1 METVDFF
8 AERVIGVPAFGVGE
22 VALADVRDGRFDGVA
37 FACERNLVDGAEGER
52 EPGKCT
58 RPVDTECRYAFFAIA
73 FETQEVPFLVLQ
85 KAVEGVR
92 SPTHIVDELV
102 IVAVPV
108 EFGVCHASRERG
120 KSATRVCVGAH
131 LENVIAFAVT
141 EKEVLELAVIVGN
154 APSVEACAVSAQ
166 NFKFSAVVTLQ
177 NKALHSAQ
185 RTGNKFEVAH
195 VFNLA
200 ITIFAIM
207 DSQTIV
213 APMTPAGVSAVAAI
227 RVSGSKV
234 REVVRL
240 LFGESAIKNL
250 KPREAKLA
258 TARDY
263 RTMVGEDRATA
274 LVIDSLLY
282 IFFEGPNSYTGED
295 VLELYPHG
303 NPIIVRELIQVIKSV
318 DGVRLAEPGEYTRR
332 AFLNGRM
339 DLVQAESVADVIHS
353 ANRDELKNA
362 HRLLGGALSKKVKT
376 LTEQVMDISARLEL
390 DVDFSEEEADPD
402 YATWGVKISAIRE
415 SVESILKSFKGKA
428 AVSRLPLAVLYGA
441 PNAGKSS
448 LVNALLGED
457 RILVSNIPG
466 TTRDFVEVRL
476 FLDGGEIRL
485 VDTAGI
491 ADKATDALDA
501 LSMEKSKEILAEA
514 DMKIL
519 VVDGSG
525 VSDCNVI
532 ARNASDEAIQPDFI
546 VVSKSDLGASRQ
558 GGASRHPERS
568 EGSSE
573 SSLRISSKTG
583 EGLAEL
589 KRAMNAVLFKKTEN
603 SEDLWITSEREKTCL
618 EEALAGID
626 RALNLIRTNP
636 AVELLA
642 FEMQLVR
649 RSLQSITGEISSED
663 VLQQIFA
670 GFCIG
675 K

>member
-1 METVDFF
+1 
-8 AERVIGVPAFGVGE
+8 
-22 VALADVRDGRFDGVA
+22 
-37 FACERNLVDGAEGER
+37 
-52 EPGKCT
+52 
-58 RPVDTECRYAFFAIA
+58 
-73 FETQEVPFLVLQ
+73 
-85 KAVEGVR
+85 
-92 SPTHIVDELV
+92 
-102 IVAVPV
+102 
-108 EFGVCHASRERG
+108 
-120 KSATRVCVGAH
+120 
-131 LENVIAFAVT
+131 
-141 EKEVLELAVIVGN
+141 
-154 APSVEACAVSAQ
+154 
-166 NFKFSAVVTLQ
+166 
-177 NKALHSAQ
+177 
-185 RTGNKFEVAH
+185 
-195 VFNLA
+195 
-200 ITIFAIM
+200 M

-227 RVSGSKV
+227 RVSGSRV

-240 LFGESAIKNL
+240 LFGEAALKNL
-250 KPREAKLA
+250 KAREAKLA
-258 TARDY
+258 TARDF
-263 RTMVGEDRATA
+263 RTMAGGDRATA
-274 LVIDSLLY
+274 QVIDSLLY

-318 DGVRLAEPGEYTRR
+318 EGVRLAEPGEYTRR

-390 DVDFSEEEADPD
+390 DVDFAEEEADPD
-402 YATWGVKISAIRE
+402 YATWGTKIEAIRE

-428 AVSRLPLAVLYGA
+428 TVSRLPLAVLYGA

-457 RILVSNIPG
+457 RILVSDIPG

-491 ADKATDALDA
+491 ADKAADALDA
-501 LSMEKSKEILAEA
+501 LSMEKSREILAEA

-519 VVDGSG
+519 VLDGANENCAFSPSSTG
-525 VSDCNVI
+525 LPASSSTEGRGSIISSLRHSD
-532 ARNASDEAIQPDFI
+532 DAIHPDFI
-546 VVSKSDLGASRQ
+546 VISKSDLGASRP
-558 GGASRHPERS
+558 GNACMDMTNSIH
-568 EGSSE
+568 
-573 SSLRISSKTG
+573 ISSKTG
-583 EGLAEL
+583 AGLVEL
-589 KRAMNAVLFKKTEN
+589 RQTMNAALFKKTEN
-603 SEDLWITSEREKTCL
+603 SEDLWITSEREKACL

-626 RALNLIRTNP
+626 RTLSLIRTNP
-636 AVELLA
+636 AVELIA

-649 RSLQSITGEISSED
+649 RALQSITGEISSED
-663 VLQQIFA
+663 VLQKIFA

>member
-1 METVDFF
+1 
-8 AERVIGVPAFGVGE
+8 
-22 VALADVRDGRFDGVA
+22 
-37 FACERNLVDGAEGER
+37 
-52 EPGKCT
+52 
-58 RPVDTECRYAFFAIA
+58 
-73 FETQEVPFLVLQ
+73 
-85 KAVEGVR
+85 
-92 SPTHIVDELV
+92 
-102 IVAVPV
+102 
-108 EFGVCHASRERG
+108 
-120 KSATRVCVGAH
+120 
-131 LENVIAFAVT
+131 
-141 EKEVLELAVIVGN
+141 
-154 APSVEACAVSAQ
+154 
-166 NFKFSAVVTLQ
+166 
-177 NKALHSAQ
+177 
-185 RTGNKFEVAH
+185 
-195 VFNLA
+195 
-200 ITIFAIM
+200 M

-353 ANRDELKNA
+353 ANRDELRNA

-519 VVDGSG
+519 VLDGSDERG
-525 VSDCNVI
+525 
-532 ARNASDEAIQPDFI
+532 ASCYSENIKPDF
-546 VVSKSDLGASRQ
+546 VVISKSDLGASRQ
-558 GGASRHPERS
+558 VGASCQGENLH
-568 EGSSE
+568 
-573 SSLRISSKTG
+573 ISSKTG
-583 EGLAEL
+583 EGLADL
-589 KRAMNAVLFKKTEN
+589 KRAMNAALFKKTEN

>member
-1 METVDFF
+1 
-8 AERVIGVPAFGVGE
+8 
-22 VALADVRDGRFDGVA
+22 
-37 FACERNLVDGAEGER
+37 
-52 EPGKCT
+52 
-58 RPVDTECRYAFFAIA
+58 
-73 FETQEVPFLVLQ
+73 
-85 KAVEGVR
+85 
-92 SPTHIVDELV
+92 
-102 IVAVPV
+102 
-108 EFGVCHASRERG
+108 
-120 KSATRVCVGAH
+120 
-131 LENVIAFAVT
+131 
-141 EKEVLELAVIVGN
+141 
-154 APSVEACAVSAQ
+154 
-166 NFKFSAVVTLQ
+166 
-177 NKALHSAQ
+177 
-185 RTGNKFEVAH
+185 
-195 VFNLA
+195 
-200 ITIFAIM
+200 M

-240 LFGESAIKNL
+240 LFGESVIKNL

-263 RTMVGEDRATA
+263 RTMVGDDRATA

-519 VVDGSG
+519 VLDGSDERG
-525 VSDCNVI
+525 
-532 ARNASDEAIQPDFI
+532 ASCYSENIKPDF
-546 VVSKSDLGASRQ
+546 VVISKSDLDASRQ
-558 GGASRHPERS
+558 DGN
-568 EGSSE
+568 
-573 SSLRISSKTG
+573 LRISSKTG
-583 EGLAEL
+583 EGLVDL
-589 KRAMNAVLFKKTEN
+589 KRAMNATLFKKTEN

>member
-1 METVDFF
+1 
-8 AERVIGVPAFGVGE
+8 
-22 VALADVRDGRFDGVA
+22 
-37 FACERNLVDGAEGER
+37 
-52 EPGKCT
+52 
-58 RPVDTECRYAFFAIA
+58 
-73 FETQEVPFLVLQ
+73 
-85 KAVEGVR
+85 
-92 SPTHIVDELV
+92 
-102 IVAVPV
+102 
-108 EFGVCHASRERG
+108 
-120 KSATRVCVGAH
+120 
-131 LENVIAFAVT
+131 
-141 EKEVLELAVIVGN
+141 
-154 APSVEACAVSAQ
+154 
-166 NFKFSAVVTLQ
+166 
-177 NKALHSAQ
+177 
-185 RTGNKFEVAH
+185 
-195 VFNLA
+195 
-200 ITIFAIM
+200 M

-240 LFGESAIKNL
+240 LFGESAVKNL

-491 ADKATDALDA
+491 ADKAADALDA

-519 VVDGSG
+519 VLDGSDERG
-525 VSDCNVI
+525 
-532 ARNASDEAIQPDFI
+532 ASCYSENIKPDF
-546 VVSKSDLGASRQ
+546 VVISKSDIATC
-558 GGASRHPERS
+558 HPERS

-583 EGLAEL
+583 EGLADL
-589 KRAMNAVLFKKTEN
+589 KRAMNATLFKKTEN

>member
-1 METVDFF
+1 M
-8 AERVIGVPAFGVGE
+8 
-22 VALADVRDGRFDGVA
+22 
-37 FACERNLVDGAEGER
+37 
-52 EPGKCT
+52 
-58 RPVDTECRYAFFAIA
+58 
-73 FETQEVPFLVLQ
+73 
-85 KAVEGVR
+85 
-92 SPTHIVDELV
+92 
-102 IVAVPV
+102 
-108 EFGVCHASRERG
+108 
-120 KSATRVCVGAH
+120 
-131 LENVIAFAVT
+131 
-141 EKEVLELAVIVGN
+141 
-154 APSVEACAVSAQ
+154 
-166 NFKFSAVVTLQ
+166 
-177 NKALHSAQ
+177 
-185 RTGNKFEVAH
+185 
-195 VFNLA
+195 
-200 ITIFAIM
+200 
-207 DSQTIV
+207 
-213 APMTPAGVSAVAAI
+213 
-227 RVSGSKV
+227 
-234 REVVRL
+234 
-240 LFGESAIKNL
+240 
-250 KPREAKLA
+250 
-258 TARDY
+258 
-263 RTMVGEDRATA
+263 
-274 LVIDSLLY
+274 
-282 IFFEGPNSYTGED
+282 
-295 VLELYPHG
+295 
-303 NPIIVRELIQVIKSV
+303 
-318 DGVRLAEPGEYTRR
+318 RLAEPGEYTRR

-491 ADKATDALDA
+491 AEKATDALDA

-519 VVDGSG
+519 VVDGSDEHG
-525 VSDCNVI
+525 
-532 ARNASDEAIQPDFI
+532 ASCYSENIKPDFV
-546 VVSKSDLGASRQ
+546 VVSKSDLGVSRQ
-558 GGASRHPERS
+558 GGASRHPEQS

-589 KRAMNAVLFKKTEN
+589 KRAMNATLFKKTEN

>member
-1 METVDFF
+1 
-8 AERVIGVPAFGVGE
+8 
-22 VALADVRDGRFDGVA
+22 
-37 FACERNLVDGAEGER
+37 
-52 EPGKCT
+52 
-58 RPVDTECRYAFFAIA
+58 
-73 FETQEVPFLVLQ
+73 
-85 KAVEGVR
+85 
-92 SPTHIVDELV
+92 
-102 IVAVPV
+102 
-108 EFGVCHASRERG
+108 
-120 KSATRVCVGAH
+120 
-131 LENVIAFAVT
+131 
-141 EKEVLELAVIVGN
+141 
-154 APSVEACAVSAQ
+154 
-166 NFKFSAVVTLQ
+166 
-177 NKALHSAQ
+177 
-185 RTGNKFEVAH
+185 
-195 VFNLA
+195 
-200 ITIFAIM
+200 M

-303 NPIIVRELIQVIKSV
+303 NPIIVRELIQVIKNV

-519 VVDGSG
+519 VLDGSG
-525 VSDCNVI
+525 E
-532 ARNASDEAIQPDFI
+532 RGASCYSENIKPDF
-546 VVSKSDLGASRQ
+546 VVISKSDLLD
-558 GGASRHPERS
+558 ERR
-568 EGSSE
+568 ETKDERGE
-573 SSLRISSKTG
+573 SIRISSKTG
-583 EGLAEL
+583 EGLADL